1 MKRSKGKKIQPQLH
15 LFGKTNYFV
24 CATES
29 NVKGKNNNNCSI
41 WNWNTSCAAV
51 RQKAPHRNITLNVN
65 FFVLNVL
72 KKWKISKEIYQRVI
86 HNIHKQSHPANERV
100 FVWVSEWKKKSWRN
114 NVNCRALYF
123 KLRPVRETLSFTNS
137 FPTSWEKN
145 LDTIKGEFQSEQESN
160 FSLRRKKIYI

>member
-15 LFGKTNYFV
+15 LFGETNYFV

-100 FVWVSEWKKKSWRN
+100 FVWVSEWKKK
-114 NVNCRALYF
+114 VDGTMLIAVLYISSCVQCA
-123 KLRPVRETLSFTNS
+123 KLLASLIL
-137 FPTSWEKN
+137 FPHHE
-145 LDTIKGEFQSEQESN
+145 
-160 FSLRRKKIYI
+160 RKISTR

>member
-72 KKWKISKEIYQRVI
+72 KKWKISKEKYQRVYSQHTQTI
-86 HNIHKQSHPANERV
+86 TSSERASV
-100 FVWVSEWKKKSWRN
+100 CVGEWVKEKSWRN

-137 FPTSWEKN
+137 FPSSWEKN